1 MLLPEES
8 LAKMADC
15 ISFSLCFT
23 ITSQAFHSRIT
34 CWYRSLIFTSICN
47 RSVKTLKETP
57 QKWLLQVK
65 A

>member
-1 MLLPEES
+1 MLLPDES

-23 ITSQAFHSRIT
+23 ITSQAFHSLIT

-47 RSVKTLKETP
+47 HRTKTRMET
-57 QKWLLQVK
+57 LR
-65 A
+65 